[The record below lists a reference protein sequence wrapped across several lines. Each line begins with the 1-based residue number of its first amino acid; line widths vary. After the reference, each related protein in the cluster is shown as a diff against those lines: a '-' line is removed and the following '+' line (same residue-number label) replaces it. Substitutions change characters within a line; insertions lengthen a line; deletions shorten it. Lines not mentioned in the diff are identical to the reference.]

1 MAYKLKSTRDVYTNP
16 WIRVREDRIEW
27 DAGASALFGVV
38 EVKPGVCVLPIHAD
52 GRVVLVREF
61 KYAIQREALEAISGG
76 RDEGEAPE
84 AAAIREVAEE
94 TGYRAGRV
102 VSMGELDPL
111 SSVVRAPASLFLA
124 EDLVAGRPKPDEAE
138 HVSVVEMPLAG
149 ALSLALDGGIRHGP
163 SVILIL
169 RAARLRGL

>member
-1 MAYKLKSTRDVYTNP
+1 MAYKLSSSREVYRNP

-27 DAGASALFGVV
+27 DAGSKALYGVV
-38 EVKPGVCVLPIHAD
+38 EVKPGVCVLPIHGD

-61 KYAIQREALEAISGG
+61 KYAIQRQALEAISGG
-76 RDEGEAPE
+76 RDDGEAAD

-102 VSMGELDPL
+102 VGMGELDPL

-124 EDLVAGRPKPDEAE
+124 EDLAPGKPKPDEAE
-138 HVSVVEMPLAG
+138 HLSVVEMPLAE
-149 ALSLALDGGIRHGP
+149 ALAMVLDGRIRHGP
-163 SVILIL
+163 SVVLIL
-169 RAARLRGL
+169 KAARLRGL

>member
-1 MAYKLKSTRDVYTNP
+1 MAYKLKSSQEVYRNA

-27 DAGASALFGVV
+27 HAGAAALFGVV

-52 GRVVLVREF
+52 GRVVLVREY

-76 RDEGEAPE
+76 IDAGESAE

-94 TGYRAGRV
+94 TGYRAGRLV
-102 VSMGELDPL
+102 ALGSIDPL
-111 SSVVRAPASLFLA
+111 SSVVSAPASIFLA
-124 EDLVAGRPKPDEAE
+124 ENLEAGKPAPDEAE
-138 HVSVVEMPLAG
+138 HVSVVEMPLAE
-149 ALSLALDGGIRHGP
+149 ALTMVLDGRLRHGP
-163 SVILIL
+163 TTILVL

>member
-1 MAYKLKSTRDVYTNP
+1 MAYKLNSTREVYRNT

-27 DAGASALFGVV
+27 HAGASALFGVV

-61 KYAIQREALEAISGG
+61 KYAIQRESLEAISGG
-76 RDEGEAPE
+76 REDGEAAD

-102 VSMGELDPL
+102 VSMGELDPM

-124 EDLVAGRPKPDEAE
+124 EDLSPGTPKPDEAE
-138 HVSVVEMPLAG
+138 HVSVVEMPLKDA
-149 ALSLALDGGIRHGP
+149 LALVLEGGIRHGP
-163 SVILIL
+163 STVLIL